1 MIKSSEY
8 SLYNSFIESNF
19 PLSTYNSSENIESK
33 KSYYAN
39 INKLIEVVIIY
50 KETKIFSEIS
60 LLILEEIRILL
71 NKMLLYM
78 PLNDSFILSAII
90 RALTEAHIKLL
101 ISLVELDVTEDKMR
115 NLRFSNMK
123 VIIDNNQFFQKYTR
137 EIEIAYAIF
146 NDHSQIIHNKH
157 KSLQNISFL
166 DEQISHTTIDVNKYT
181 RIVSNLW
188 KLEFN
193 ITLELVGAKNQD
205 FSLAHKTKLKTYLS
219 KKEFEYLSFL

>member
-8 SLYNSFIESNF
+8 SLYNSFIKSNF
-19 PLSTYNSSENIESK
+19 PLSTYNSNENVESK

-39 INKLIEVVIIY
+39 VNKLIEIVIIY
-50 KETKIFSEIS
+50 KETEIFSETS

-90 RALTEAHIKLL
+90 RALTEAYIKLL
-101 ISLVELDVTEDKMR
+101 ISLVELDITEEKIK

-123 VIIDNNQFFQKYTR
+123 VIIDNNQLFQKYAH
-137 EIEIAYAIF
+137 EIKIAYAIF

-166 DEQISHTTIDVNKYT
+166 DEQISRTTIDTNKYT

-188 KLEFN
+188 RLEFN
-193 ITLELVGAKNQD
+193 VTLELVGAKNQD

-219 KKEFEYLSFL
+219 KREFEYLSFL